1 MQETRALGPWFSW
14 DQVLRLGF
22 QEELHSDPRGLGQR
36 YTAENTPDTPVA
48 GGGQCLVWG
57 G

>member
-36 YTAENTPDTPVA
+36 YTA
-48 GGGQCLVWG
+48 
-57 G
+57 